1 MRFGDFIKTT
11 KGKLMTVGG
20 VTVVAVGI
28 VVAVLLQGGGY
39 RSILVEQ
46 VEGNVD
52 VVGERNNGQAYVGE
66 RLYSGDDVSV
76 REASSMTMCM
86 DNDKYVYADANT
98 HFKLEASPKNKDSK
112 IRILLD
118 KGSELN
124 ELKSKLGVNDSYE
137 VDTPN
142 ATMSVRGTIFRV
154 TVYTGDD
161 GLTYTLLEI
170 KEGLVFVKLKTQDG
184 TFNGVE
190 REFKVGGS
198 ALVRGNYDFSEF
210 VTGDDGEVERH
221 LNYDVLPED
230 SVDRLKELIKGEID
244 LDIESD
250 DSTKAKNSKEEI
262 NKEGKGNEAD
272 EEKGTLEEASDT
284 EITQDKKTETRA
296 TSEEKKTEEKKTEEK
311 KTEAKKT
318 EGKKTEAKKTKEST
332 GSKKVTE
339 KEKNTQST
347 QKEENTQSTQAEEK
361 KTEEK
366 NTQSSQTEE
375 KKTEEKKTEEKETE
389 HVHTPGEWEVV
400 KEATCTGDGSRQK
413 KCTSCG
419 EVVDKETIAATGH
432 VWGGWTTTKAA
443 TCTSTGTK
451 KHTCS
456 KCGATET
463 VKINALGHNW
473 VNAEQATG
481 LDGLPI
487 KYCSRC
493 GITK

>member
-1 MRFGDFIKTT
+1 M
-11 KGKLMTVGG
+11 
-20 VTVVAVGI
+20 
-28 VVAVLLQGGGY
+28 
-39 RSILVEQ
+39 
-46 VEGNVD
+46 
-52 VVGERNNGQAYVGE
+52 
-66 RLYSGDDVSV
+66 
-76 REASSMTMCM
+76 
-86 DNDKYVYADANT
+86 
-98 HFKLEASPKNKDSK
+98 
-112 IRILLD
+112 
-118 KGSELN
+118 
-124 ELKSKLGVNDSYE
+124 
-137 VDTPN
+137 
-142 ATMSVRGTIFRV
+142 
-154 TVYTGDD
+154 
-161 GLTYTLLEI
+161 
-170 KEGLVFVKLKTQDG
+170 
-184 TFNGVE
+184 
-190 REFKVGGS
+190 
-198 ALVRGNYDFSEF
+198 
-210 VTGDDGEVERH
+210 
-221 LNYDVLPED
+221 
-230 SVDRLKELIKGEID
+230 
-244 LDIESD
+244 
-250 DSTKAKNSKEEI
+250 
-262 NKEGKGNEAD
+262 
-272 EEKGTLEEASDT
+272 
-284 EITQDKKTETRA
+284 
-296 TSEEKKTEEKKTEEK
+296 
-311 KTEAKKT
+311 
-318 EGKKTEAKKTKEST
+318 
-332 GSKKVTE
+332 TE

-400 KEATCTGDGSRQK
+400 KEATCTADGNRQK